1 MNKGIQAM
9 LKSRLF
15 PMISLL
21 AVAIVLLTGCQVISP
36 TAENPQENIPIVTQA
51 PGVSAEGKLA
61 PQYYVNLSFKAGGKV
76 AEVLVKE
83 GEQVE
88 EGQVIGRLDQQEQ
101 FASAVDNAS
110 YELLNAQQTLKD
122 LQDNAEV
129 NTAEALQKVADGHD
143 AVRSAERYLNNLNTG
158 SKEVDINQTQA
169 DVVIL
174 KDRLEKAQ
182 EDFAPYANKPEDNV
196 TRAQYLS
203 KLSDAQRKYDNA
215 VRLLNNLEGS
225 ASDIDLSIAEAN
237 LSLAQASLA
246 LAEQEYDKVKNGPDP
261 DQLAS
266 AQAREKAA
274 ETGLAAAKAALED
287 RELKAPISGTLA
299 KLDLKAGELASPGAV
314 VAVLADFSNW
324 IVETDDLTEL
334 DVPKVS
340 VGQNVRVT
348 FDALPDVELAGKVDS
363 ISEVHEEKSGDVTYT
378 TKITLTESDPRL
390 RWGMTAVAHFV
401 E

>member
-1 MNKGIQAM
+1 M
-9 LKSRLF
+9 LKSRSF
-15 PMISLL
+15 PVISLL
-21 AVAIVLLTGCQVISP
+21 VAAVIMLSSCQVISP
-36 TAENPQENIPIVTQA
+36 TEQNPQQDIPVVTQA
-51 PGVSAEGKLA
+51 PGISAEGKLA
-61 PQYYVNLSFKAGGKV
+61 PEYYVNLSFKAGGKV
-76 AEVLVKE
+76 TEVLVNE
-83 GEQVE
+83 GEKIE
-88 EGQVIGRLDQQEQ
+88 EGQVIARLDQREQ

-110 YELLNAQQTLKD
+110 YELLNAQQALKD

-129 NTAEALQKVADGHD
+129 NTAQALQKVADGRD
-143 AVRSAERYLNNLNTG
+143 AVRSAERYLNNLNAG
-158 SKEVDINQTQA
+158 SKEVDINQTKA

-174 KDRLEKAQ
+174 KDRLDKAQ
-182 EDFAPYANKPEDNV
+182 EDFAPYVKKPEDNV

-237 LSLAQASLA
+237 LSLAQASLT
-246 LAEQEYDKVKNGPDP
+246 LAEQEYEKVKNGPDP

-274 ETGLAAAKAALED
+274 ETGLAAAQAALED
-287 RELKAPISGTLA
+287 RELKAPFSGTLA
-299 KLDLKAGELASPGAV
+299 KLDLKTGELASPGAV

-348 FDALPDVELAGKVDS
+348 FDAIPEIELTGKVDS

-378 TKITLTESDPRL
+378 TKISLTESDPRL

>member
-1 MNKGIQAM
+1 M
-9 LKSRLF
+9 LKSRSI
-15 PMISLL
+15 PVISLL
-21 AVAIVLLTGCQVISP
+21 LAVVIILSSCQVISP
-36 TAENPQENIPIVTQA
+36 TEQNPQQEIPVVTQA

-61 PQYYVNLSFKAGGKV
+61 PKYYVNLSFKAGGKV
-76 AEVLVKE
+76 TEVLVNE
-83 GEQVE
+83 GEKVE
-88 EGQVIGRLDQQEQ
+88 EGQVIARLDQREQ

-110 YELLNAQQTLKD
+110 YELLNAQQALKD

-129 NTAEALQKVADGHD
+129 NTAQALQKVADGRD

-158 SKEVDINQTQA
+158 SKEVDINQTKA

-174 KDRLEKAQ
+174 KDRLDKAQ
-182 EDFAPYANKPEDNV
+182 EDFAPYAKKPEDNV

-225 ASDIDLSIAEAN
+225 ASDIDLSIADAN
-237 LSLAQASLA
+237 LSLAQASLT
-246 LAEQEYDKVKNGPDP
+246 LAEQEYEKVKNGPDP

-274 ETGLAAAKAALED
+274 ETGLAAAQAALED
-287 RELKAPISGTLA
+287 RELKAPFSGTLA
-299 KLDLKAGELASPGAV
+299 KLDLKTGELASPGAV

-348 FDALPDVELAGKVDS
+348 FDAVPEIELTGKVDS

-378 TKITLTESDPRL
+378 TKISLTESDPRL

>member
-1 MNKGIQAM
+1 M
-9 LKSRLF
+9 LKSRSF
-15 PMISLL
+15 PVIYLLL
-21 AVAIVLLTGCQVISP
+21 AAVIMLSSCQVISP
-36 TAENPQENIPIVTQA
+36 TEQNPQQDIPVVTQA
-51 PGVSAEGKLA
+51 PGISAEGKLA
-61 PQYYVNLSFKAGGKV
+61 PKYYVNLSFKAGGKV
-76 AEVLVKE
+76 TEVLVNE
-83 GEQVE
+83 GEKIE
-88 EGQVIGRLDQQEQ
+88 EGQVIARLDQREQ

-110 YELLNAQQTLKD
+110 YELLNAQQALKD

-129 NTAEALQKVADGHD
+129 NTAQALQKVADGRD
-143 AVRSAERYLNNLNTG
+143 AVRSAERYLNNLNAG
-158 SKEVDINQTQA
+158 SKEVDINQTKA

-174 KDRLEKAQ
+174 KDRLDKAQ
-182 EDFAPYANKPEDNV
+182 EDFAPYAKKPEDNV

-215 VRLLNNLEGS
+215 VRLMNNLEGS

-246 LAEQEYDKVKNGPDP
+246 LAEQEYEKVKNGPDP

-274 ETGLAAAKAALED
+274 ETGLAAAQAALED
-287 RELKAPISGTLA
+287 RELKAPFSGMLA
-299 KLDLKAGELASPGAV
+299 KLDLKTGELASPGAV

-348 FDALPDVELAGKVDS
+348 FDAIPEIELTGKVDS

-378 TKITLTESDPRL
+378 TKISLTESDPRL

>member
-1 MNKGIQAM
+1 
-9 LKSRLF
+9 
-15 PMISLL
+15 MISLL
-21 AVAIVLLTGCQVISP
+21 TAAVMLLSSCQVISP
-36 TAENPQENIPIVTQA
+36 TAENPQQEIPIVTQA

-76 AEVLVKE
+76 AEVLVEE

-88 EGQVIGRLDQQEQ
+88 EGQVIARLDQQEQ

-110 YELLNAQQTLKD
+110 YELLNAQQALKD

-129 NTAEALQKVADGHD
+129 NTAQALQKVADGRD

-158 SKEVDINQTQA
+158 SKEVDINQTKA

-174 KDRLEKAQ
+174 KDRLESAQ

-237 LSLAQASLA
+237 LSLAQASLT
-246 LAEQEYDKVKNGPDP
+246 LAEQEYEKVKNGPDP

>member
-1 MNKGIQAM
+1 M

-15 PMISLL
+15 PVISLL
-21 AVAIVLLTGCQVISP
+21 MVVTMLLSSCQVISP
-36 TAENPQENIPIVTQA
+36 TAQNPQQDIPVVTQA

-76 AEVLVKE
+76 TEVLVNE
-83 GEQVE
+83 GDQIK
-88 EGQVIGRLDQQEQ
+88 EGQVIARLDQREQ

-110 YELLNAQQTLKD
+110 YELLNAQQALKD

-129 NTAEALQKVADGHD
+129 NTAAALQKVADGRD
-143 AVRSAERYLNNLNTG
+143 AVRSAERYLTNLNTG
-158 SKEVDINQTQA
+158 SKEVDINQTKA

-174 KDRLEKAQ
+174 KDRLDKAQ
-182 EDFAPYANKPEDNV
+182 EDFAPYANKKEDNV

-246 LAEQEYDKVKNGPDP
+246 LAEQEYEKVKNGPDP

-274 ETGLAAAKAALED
+274 ETALAAAQAALED
-287 RELKAPISGTLA
+287 RELIAPFSGTLA
-299 KLDLKAGELASPGAV
+299 KLDLKAGELASPGV
-314 VAVLADFSNW
+314 VIAVLADFSNW

-340 VGQNVRVT
+340 VRQNVRVT
-348 FDALPDVELAGKVDS
+348 FDALPEIELMGKVDS
-363 ISEVHEEKSGDVTYT
+363 ISETHVEKSGDVTYT
-378 TKITLTESDPRL
+378 TKISLTQSDPRL

-401 E
+401 EQ

>member
-1 MNKGIQAM
+1 MNRGILPM
-9 LKSRLF
+9 LKSRSI
-15 PMISLL
+15 PVISLL
-21 AVAIVLLTGCQVISP
+21 LAVVIILSSCQVISP
-36 TAENPQENIPIVTQA
+36 TEQNPQQEIPVVTQA
-51 PGVSAEGKLA
+51 PGVSAEGKLT
-61 PQYYVNLSFKAGGKV
+61 PKYYVNLSFKAGGKV
-76 AEVLVKE
+76 TEVLVNE
-83 GEQVE
+83 GEKVE
-88 EGQVIGRLDQQEQ
+88 EGQVIARLDQREQ

-110 YELLNAQQTLKD
+110 YELLNAQQALKD

-129 NTAEALQKVADGHD
+129 NTAQALQKVADGRD

-158 SKEVDINQTQA
+158 SKEVDINQTKA

-174 KDRLEKAQ
+174 KDRLDKAQ
-182 EDFAPYANKPEDNV
+182 EDFAPYAKKPEDNV

-225 ASDIDLSIAEAN
+225 ASDIDLSIADAN
-237 LSLAQASLA
+237 LSLAQASLT
-246 LAEQEYDKVKNGPDP
+246 LAEQEYEKVKNGPDP

-274 ETGLAAAKAALED
+274 ETGLAAAQAALED
-287 RELKAPISGTLA
+287 RELKAPFSGTLA
-299 KLDLKAGELASPGAV
+299 KLDLKTGELASPGAV

-348 FDALPDVELAGKVDS
+348 FDAVPEIELTGKVDS

-378 TKITLTESDPRL
+378 TKISLTESDPRL

>member
-1 MNKGIQAM
+1 M
-9 LKSRLF
+9 LKSRLL
-15 PMISLL
+15 PVISLL
-21 AVAIVLLTGCQVISP
+21 MTAVMLLSSCQLISP
-36 TAENPQENIPIVTQA
+36 TAQNPQPTIPVVTQA

-61 PQYYVNLSFKAGGKV
+61 PKYYVNLSFKAGGKV
-76 AEVLVKE
+76 TEVLVNE

-88 EGQVIGRLDQQEQ
+88 EGQVIARLDQQEQ

-110 YELLNAQQTLKD
+110 YELLNAQQALKD

-129 NTAEALQKVADGHD
+129 NTAQALQNVADGRD

-158 SKEVDINQTQA
+158 SKEVDINQTKA

-174 KDRLEKAQ
+174 KDRLDKAQ
-182 EDFAPYANKPEDNV
+182 EDFAPYAKKSEDNV
-196 TRAQYLS
+196 TRARYLS
-203 KLSDAQRKYDNA
+203 RLSDAQRKYDNA

-225 ASDIDLSIAEAN
+225 ASEIDLSIAEAN

-246 LAEQEYDKVKNGPDP
+246 LAEQEYEKVKNGPDP

-266 AQAREKAA
+266 AQSREKAA
-274 ETGLAAAKAALED
+274 QTGLAAAQAALED
-287 RELKAPISGTLA
+287 RELKAPFSGTLA
-299 KLDLKAGELASPGAV
+299 KLDLKTGELASPGAI

-348 FDALPDVELAGKVDS
+348 FDAIPEIELAGKVDS

-378 TKITLTESDPRL
+378 TKISLTESDPRL
-390 RWGMTAVAHFV
+390 RWGMTAVANF
-401 E
+401 EE

>member
-1 MNKGIQAM
+1 MNRGTQAM

-21 AVAIVLLTGCQVISP
+21 TAAVVLLSSCQVISP
-36 TAENPQENIPIVTQA
+36 TAENPQQDIPIVTQA

-76 AEVLVKE
+76 TEVLVKE
-83 GEQVE
+83 GEQVK
-88 EGQVIGRLDQQEQ
+88 EGQVIAHLDQQEQ

-110 YELLNAQQTLKD
+110 YELLNAQQALKD

-129 NTAEALQKVADGHD
+129 NTAQALQKVADGRD

-158 SKEVDINQTQA
+158 SKEVDINQTKA

-174 KDRLEKAQ
+174 KDRLDKAQ
-182 EDFAPYANKPEDNV
+182 EDFAPYAKKPEDNV

-225 ASDIDLSIAEAN
+225 ASDIDLSVAEAN
-237 LSLAQASLA
+237 LSLAQASLT

-348 FDALPDVELAGKVDS
+348 FDALPDVELSGKVDS

-378 TKITLTESDPRL
+378 TKVSLTESDPRL